1 MGGQLRANL
10 VRVRGRVRARFW
22 VRVRVRV
29 RDRVRV
35 TRVSVRV
42 RFTVRVRVRV
52 TDACPR
58 KQRMKAATL
67 YAAGAPGIALPKRET
82 PQRARKRNAS
92 AGQG

>member
-1 MGGQLRANL
+1 M
-10 VRVRGRVRARFW
+10 
-22 VRVRVRV
+22 RVRVGV
-29 RDRVRV
+29 
-35 TRVSVRV
+35 
-42 RFTVRVRVRV
+42 TVRVRVRV

-67 YAAGAPGIALPKRET
+67 YAAGAPGIALPKRER